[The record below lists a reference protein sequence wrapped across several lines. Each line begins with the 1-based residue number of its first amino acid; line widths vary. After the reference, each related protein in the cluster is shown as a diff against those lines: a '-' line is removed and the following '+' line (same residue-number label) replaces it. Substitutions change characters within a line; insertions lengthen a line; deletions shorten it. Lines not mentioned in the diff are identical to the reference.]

1 MERWFEKRRVNKVL
15 EIAYRQMAV
24 ALDTVNDLEK
34 ALEAAMQGNKESAE
48 TIIARLFKA
57 EEEVDD
63 LRRTVFEE
71 LTKGKLPPR
80 DREDIMNLVKNLD
93 KTADHIKD
101 SARNVLV
108 LLDAEIPEEIWNA
121 YHEMASGIVST
132 AAVLRESLKSL
143 GEDNSR
149 ARAMSERVE
158 EEENKVDKKYLNI
171 KSLLLEYGRKL
182 NPSIL
187 IILKDLLDSM
197 EEATD
202 RCADTGDYIRV
213 LTVSFK

>member
-34 ALEAAMQGNKESAE
+34 ALEAAVEGDRKSAE

-71 LTKGKLPPR
+71 LTKGSLPPR

-93 KTADHIKD
+93 KTADHVKD

-108 LLDAEIPEEIWNA
+108 LLDVDIPNEIWKA
-121 YHEMASGIVST
+121 FHEMASGIVST

-158 EEENKVDKKYLNI
+158 EEENKVDRKYLEI
-171 KSLLLEYGRKL
+171 KSLLLKYGNKL

>member
-34 ALEAAMQGNKESAE
+34 ALEAAVKGDRKSAE

-71 LTKGKLPPR
+71 LTKGSLPPR

-93 KTADHIKD
+93 KTADHVKD

-108 LLDAEIPEEIWNA
+108 LLDVDIPKEIWKA
-121 YHEMASGIVST
+121 FHEMASGIVST

-158 EEENKVDKKYLNI
+158 EEENHVDKKYLEI
-171 KSLLLEYGRKL
+171 KSLLLEYGNKL
-182 NPSIL
+182 NPSTL

>member
-34 ALEAAMQGNKESAE
+34 ALEAAVEGDRKSAE

-71 LTKGKLPPR
+71 LTKGSLPPR

-93 KTADHIKD
+93 VMADHI
-101 SARNVLV
+101 
-108 LLDAEIPEEIWNA
+108 
-121 YHEMASGIVST
+121 
-132 AAVLRESLKSL
+132 
-143 GEDNSR
+143 
-149 ARAMSERVE
+149 
-158 EEENKVDKKYLNI
+158 
-171 KSLLLEYGRKL
+171 
-182 NPSIL
+182 
-187 IILKDLLDSM
+187 
-197 EEATD
+197 
-202 RCADTGDYIRV
+202 
-213 LTVSFK
+213 

>member
-34 ALEAAMQGNKESAE
+34 TIEAVAEGEKKSAE
-48 TIIARLFKA
+48 VIIARLFKA

-71 LTKGKLPPR
+71 LTKGKLSTR

-93 KTADHIKD
+93 KMADHVKD
-101 SARNVLV
+101 SARNVSV
-108 LLDAEIPEEIWNA
+108 LLDTEVPKEIWNA
-121 YHEMASGIVST
+121 YHEMAHGIVST

-158 EEENKVDKKYLNI
+158 EEENKVDKKFLEI
-171 KSLLLEYGRKL
+171 KSLILSYGSKL
-182 NPSIL
+182 NPATLIL
-187 IILKDLLDSM
+187 LKDLLDSM